1 MEKENETKGI
11 GIGDYVRAGYSHFWL
26 QSDESDRAINQLRLE
41 LEGREVVVW
50 NCESGD
56 GTDPM
61 ESLYKLQKERAV
73 GSVLIIRNAS
83 WFLKDSAGNVNYS
96 LVQFFQN
103 TAVEFRSKEKRK
115 LVVAVG
121 ADGPD
126 ALPKEVAREFVY
138 LTMSLPNAVEI
149 LEKVE
154 RMASALRKD
163 PKWLEPKDLGKV
175 VESCK
180 GMTLAEIDNAL
191 AYSAVKAKTFDAL
204 LIKVQRAA
212 FLEKV
217 AGVKYIEYEEDFS
230 QLQGYKL
237 IKDFVKNVA
246 SPTHPEAKG
255 ILLLGPPGTGKSM
268 FAKTLAREFGMFML
282 TAEMAEMTGSLVGET
297 EAKVRSFI
305 EAAKAMAPCVVFID
319 EIEKGLAGLK
329 GFGGYSGDSLN
340 KKAMSQFLKFLQD
353 RPKGIYVVATCN
365 NISDLP
371 PEYVRAERWDTA
383 PFFIDLPSNEER
395 ETILKYYKGLYKVD
409 GKLTVKDTEG
419 WSGAELKAACRLAYL
434 GNTTIDKSSRFI
446 IPVSKTMEEDIGTL
460 RKWAK
465 GRTLPA
471 SEAAITSVGTGRD
484 IELGDVIK
492 AVESKTK

>member
-1 MEKENETKGI
+1 
-11 GIGDYVRAGYSHFWL
+11 
-26 QSDESDRAINQLRLE
+26 
-41 LEGREVVVW
+41 
-50 NCESGD
+50 
-56 GTDPM
+56 
-61 ESLYKLQKERAV
+61 
-73 GSVLIIRNAS
+73 
-83 WFLKDSAGNVNYS
+83 
-96 LVQFFQN
+96 
-103 TAVEFRSKEKRK
+103 
-115 LVVAVG
+115 
-121 ADGPD
+121 
-126 ALPKEVAREFVY
+126 
-138 LTMSLPNAVEI
+138 
-149 LEKVE
+149 
-154 RMASALRKD
+154 
-163 PKWLEPKDLGKV
+163 
-175 VESCK
+175 
-180 GMTLAEIDNAL
+180 
-191 AYSAVKAKTFDAL
+191 
-204 LIKVQRAA
+204 
-212 FLEKV
+212 
-217 AGVKYIEYEEDFS
+217 
-230 QLQGYKL
+230 
-237 IKDFVKNVA
+237 
-246 SPTHPEAKG
+246 
-255 ILLLGPPGTGKSM
+255 M